1 MQVSVIHKAG
11 LVHQGGP
18 LWEPFGTHG
27 KKTCLTHARGFGATG
42 RRAGV
47 LFDDLEVFGS
57 SDKRLFSAG
66 WVFSLIN
73 AVKPDLRG
81 EGGEAQRCLM
91 RLSLGG

>member
-42 RRAGV
+42 RRVA
-47 LFDDLEVFGS
+47 D
-57 SDKRLFSAG
+57 RTR
-66 WVFSLIN
+66 
-73 AVKPDLRG
+73 AV
-81 EGGEAQRCLM
+81 
-91 RLSLGG
+91 